1 MYVFLAFIHI
11 QMYPIPQ
18 ALQRRYATKA
28 YDESKKIS
36 DTDLNTILES
46 LRLAPSSFGVQAWKF
61 LVVTDPT
68 IREKLQAASWGQ
80 PQLTTASHIVVLLA
94 KKDYTEKD
102 VDTYMAD
109 IAATRWL
116 DVAQLDW
123 FKQAILG
130 AISHRSQADKEIR
143 NKKQTYIALG
153 FGLLTAAHLGIDTTP
168 MEGLDPKQYDE
179 ILWLTEW
186 EYTTSVV
193 LALWYRSPEDQTQ
206 HYKKVRYS
214 ADKVISFI

>member
-1 MYVFLAFIHI
+1 MYMFLLLIDLY
-11 QMYPIPQ
+11 MYPIPQ

-28 YDESKKIS
+28 YDTSKKIS

-61 LVVTDPT
+61 LVVNNPT

-102 VDTYMAD
+102 VDEYMAD
-109 IAATRWL
+109 VAATRWL
-116 DVAQLDW
+116 NVANLDW
-123 FKQAILG
+123 FKNAILG
-130 AISHRSQADKEIR
+130 AISHRSQAEKETR

-168 MEGLDPKQYDE
+168 MEWFDPKQYDE
-179 ILWLTEW
+179 ILGLTDS

-193 LALWYRSPEDQTQ
+193 LALWYRSSEDQTQ
-206 HYKKVRYS
+206 HYKKVRFS
-214 ADKVISFI
+214 SDKVISFI